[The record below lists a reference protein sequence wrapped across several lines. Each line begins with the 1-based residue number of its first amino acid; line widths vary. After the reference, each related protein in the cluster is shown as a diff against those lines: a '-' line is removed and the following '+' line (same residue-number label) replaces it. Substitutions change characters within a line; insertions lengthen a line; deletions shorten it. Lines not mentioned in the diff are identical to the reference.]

1 MSTSSSN
8 FRTPRSR
15 AQGLGSAKH
24 GVGHFVVERVSALAS
39 VPLVLWGVFAG
50 LRLAGADHEGA
61 VAWIGQPVNAVLLSL
76 LLVVG
81 LIHLKNAMQV
91 VVEDYIEHFATKTAL
106 LLLNLFVSVLTGAL
120 GVFAIVKIALTGA
133 I

>member
-15 AQGLGSAKH
+15 AHGLGSAKH

-50 LRLAGADHEGA
+50 LRLAGADYEGA

-91 VVEDYIEHFATKTAL
+91 VVEDYIERFAAKTAL

>member
-1 MSTSSSN
+1 MSKSASN

-15 AQGLGSAKH
+15 ALGLGSAKH
-24 GVGHFVVERVSALAS
+24 GVSHFIVERVSGLALI
-39 VPLVLWGVFAG
+39 PLGLWGAFAG
-50 LRLAGADHEGA
+50 LTLSGGDYEGA
-61 VAWIGQPVNAVLLSL
+61 IAWVAQPVNAVLLCL

-91 VVEDYIEHFATKTAL
+91 VVEDYIEGFAAKTAL
-106 LLLNLFVSVLTGAL
+106 LLLNLFVSVLAGAL

-133 I
+133 L